1 MAWKDAAED
10 ILDGSGTVT
19 DQDSFETAYLGGTRN
34 LERDGRDG
42 HRQRPVGLP
51 KGAAT
56 DDNPLRVAVIYYS
69 ATGIVH
75 TLAQSVAQG
84 ARDAGGS
91 VRVVRVRETVS
102 RDIIGA
108 NPLWDAHVRETAHV
122 PIATTDDVLY
132 ADVVLLGTPTRF
144 GNVSSQLQAFIDTW
158 GQLWGDGAIEDK
170 VFAAFTSSAT
180 PHGGQEG
187 TIQAIYRMACHLG
200 GIVVPP
206 GYTAP
211 SQLIS
216 GNPYGASHTSNNG
229 QIAPDDNA
237 LQSAWLTGNRATR
250 VAQALRIGTEILD
263 R

>member
-1 MAWKDAAED
+1 MTEE
-10 ILDGSGTVT
+10 
-19 DQDSFETAYLGGTRN
+19 DSFQTTYLGGAERGRRDDLTTSVTPTRPP
-34 LERDGRDG
+34 RKT
-42 HRQRPVGLP
+42 VTP
-51 KGAAT
+51 KGFDA

-75 TLAQSVAQG
+75 QLAQSVAQG

-108 NPLWDAHVRETAHV
+108 NPLWDAHVRETASV
-122 PIATTDDVLY
+122 PIATTDDVQY

-158 GQLWGDGAIEDK
+158 GQMWGDGAIEDK

-180 PHGGQEG
+180 HHGGQEG
-187 TIQAIYRMACHLG
+187 TIQAIYRMVCHLG

-206 GYTAP
+206 GYTEP
-211 SQLIS
+211 SQFIT

-229 QIAPDDNA
+229 QIPPDADA
-237 LQSAWLTGNRATR
+237 LQSAWVTGNRATR
-250 VAQALRIGTEILD
+250 VARALRLGTEILN